1 MEKLLKIIRRRFSRF
16 QLNHSPHPFPICS
29 ERLWHEKCVVNIS
42 REGKKYFPILRLMY
56 FLHSLCTSRLLCEL
70 TQWVEYKFHV
80 FGFLPSNSSIHA
92 ILPLRR
98 ISLNCIKLTF
108 VVKFQFVFRLEPILY
123 LFVIVPS
130 KFPARFANQ
139 VDPPPKWFASLW
151 WQCISADY
159 KQVTS
164 TANMQQTNAIFQ
176 NTNTGC
182 ITKFSWKL
190 QIQNTLII
198 IITIICHKVNHN
210 DDDFAKWLKGHAI
223 LSGKVH
229 WSLFIEKLIQTHQTC
244 LSSSQSLP
252 NYSKHE
258 SGRVGFYGCVS
269 LSISYASKPRRANH
283 RIKLS
288 SPKVIDRKIILW
300 LII

>member
-1 MEKLLKIIRRRFSRF
+1 MQKLLKIIRRRFSRF

-92 ILPLRR
+92 ILPLKR

-108 VVKFQFVFRLEPILY
+108 FVKFEFVFRLEHILN

-139 VDPPPKWFASLW
+139 VNPPLNGLLHLDD
-151 WQCISADY
+151 SAEY
-159 KQVTS
+159 KQVTN
-164 TANMQQTNAIFQ
+164 TANMQQTNTTLQ
-176 NTNTGC
+176 NTSTKC
-182 ITKFSWKL
+182 IPKFRWKL
-190 QIQNTLII
+190 QIQNFLIV
-198 IITIICHKVNHN
+198 IITIICHQINHN
-210 DDDFAKWLKGHAI
+210 DDDFAKWLEGHAI

-229 WSLFIEKLIQTHQTC
+229 WSLFIEKLIQTHQTVC
-244 LSSSQSLP
+244 HHHNHYQIIP
-252 NYSKHE
+252 NMN
-258 SGRVGFYGCVS
+258 RVGWDFTAVCRCQF
-269 LSISYASKPRRANH
+269 LMRRN
-283 RIKLS
+283 LGE
-288 SPKVIDRKIILW
+288 PIIG
-300 LII
+300 